1 MATPLLQA
9 WKSGTGPG
17 LTVKLPLWQPL
28 RGHPRTLAIIH
39 IPIEPLGG
47 IVLSRAIKPFVSQTQ
62 FKCKYVGTL
71 GGKMASQGPGDGS
84 SYYLTQEGTVLSS
97 PQPSPPLHLW
107 KCELLARA
115 VGYVPETGGA
125 QPHSHTFLEDLISDG
140 LITVPGVLRFI
151 LINSFYVHM
160 VPKSRKPSSLL
171 CTSLSLPK
179 HNSHCC

>member
-1 MATPLLQA
+1 MATSLLQA
-9 WKSGTGPG
+9 WKRGTGPG
-17 LTVKLPLWQPL
+17 SSVTLPLWQPL
-28 RGHPRTLAIIH
+28 RGHPGTLAITH

-47 IVLSRAIKPFVSQTQ
+47 IVLSRAIRPFISQTQ

-71 GGKMASQGPGDGS
+71 GGKMASQGLGDGS
-84 SYYLTQEGTVLSS
+84 SYHLPQRGTVLPGPQLS
-97 PQPSPPLHLW
+97 PALHLW

-115 VGYVPETGGA
+115 VGCVPDTGGA
-125 QPHSHTFLEDLISDG
+125 QPHSRTFLEDLTSDR

-151 LINSFYVHM
+151 LINSFYVHV
-160 VPKSRKPSSLL
+160 VPKSQKPPSLL